1 MKEQDG
7 YSINKTTSEHQ
18 DKIKSKKGL
27 ENIFEQDARLLKE
40 AKILSN
46 VNIKS
51 EDWKLQNGYKWVTEV
66 VQVTK
71 TAVRKQ
77 KVLRKVN

>member
-1 MKEQDG
+1 MK
-7 YSINKTTSEHQ
+7 
-18 DKIKSKKGL
+18 
-27 ENIFEQDARLLKE
+27 EQDARLLKE